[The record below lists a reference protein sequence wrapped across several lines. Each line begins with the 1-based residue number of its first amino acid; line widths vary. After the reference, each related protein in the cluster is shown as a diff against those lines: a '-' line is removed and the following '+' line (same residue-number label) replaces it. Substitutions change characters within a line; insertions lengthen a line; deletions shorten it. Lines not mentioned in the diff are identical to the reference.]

1 MRRLSVLSL
10 LAVACLA
17 LSTHLA
23 SAQDATPEIDLAT
36 PAPVDCTV
44 GPRSAEEIE
53 ALVGSAAGGATAEVE
68 LATPNTD
75 AATPTPF
82 VAPEGT
88 PVTEGEAA
96 SAIGDVVTQFYACQ
110 NANDPLRMFALMT
123 DPFVVRTIE
132 EGSID
137 PAAFANQGTPG
148 AETVTSEQVTIAI
161 NGIIEIQPEVYG
173 VNVVGVRG
181 ASGEEFTDYL
191 IVVRE
196 DDGYRIDDLQNLG

>member
-1 MRRLSVLSL
+1 MRRLSVFLVSV
-10 LAVACLA
+10 VACLV

-36 PAPVDCTV
+36 PALVDCTV
-44 GPRSAEEIE
+44 EPRSAEEIE
-53 ALVGSAAGGATAEVE
+53 ALQSSAAEDATAEVE

-88 PVTEGEAA
+88 PVTEGETA
-96 SAIGDVVTQFYACQ
+96 SAIGEVVTQFYACQ
-110 NANDPLRMFALMT
+110 NADDPLRMFALMT

-137 PAAFANQGTPG
+137 PAEFANQGTPG
-148 AETVTSEQVTIAI
+148 VETVSSDQVTIAI
-161 NGIIEIQPEVYG
+161 NGIIEIEPEVYG

-191 IVVRE
+191 IVVR
-196 DDGYRIDDLQNLG
+196 DGDRYLIDEVQNLG

>member
-1 MRRLSVLSL
+1 MKRLPIVSL
-10 LAVACLA
+10 FVALCLA
-17 LSTHLA
+17 ATTHLA
-23 SAQDATPEIDLAT
+23 AAQESTPEIDLAT
-36 PAPVDCTV
+36 PTVDECTV
-44 GPRSAEEIE
+44 EPRAADEIE
-53 ALVGSAAGGATAEVE
+53 ALLGSAGEATAEID

-88 PVTEGEAA
+88 PVEEGEAA
-96 SAIGDVVTQFYACQ
+96 SAIGEVVTQFYACQ
-110 NANDPLRMFALMT
+110 NADDPLRMFALMT
-123 DPFVVRTIE
+123 DPYVVRTLE
-132 EGSID
+132 EGNID

-148 AETVTSEQVTIAI
+148 AETVASEQVTIAI